1 MCVLR
6 RSRPQMLT
14 VRARRR
20 MQENANCSRCCPS
33 AVEEDTH
40 LLNPEALVGLLT
52 CEAGERGAA
61 RVYRLQVEP
70 TDGQE
75 QSPGSEASRRNIHNR
90 KQSGTRIASLGR
102 QADRARFGGP
112 KFAGAVPQLPPGPSA
127 TPGNRQQASR
137 SQSCM
142 KPAQH
147 AQHHTQPTCL
157 ARKPSKPPAPA
168 TGQPPATASNGRAAP
183 LGGHAPSPAPAHGI
197 SHARAGLVQPR
208 QAASLAPAPILS
220 CINAFALHGS
230 HSSPAPTSATPAP
243 VTRPSHTHSS
253 SLTLAHAQGGR
264 GGDLARVS
272 ARPTGESSSA
282 CYLA

>member
-1 MCVLR
+1 MGRPMWFTFASAPLLTTSSCFAPCPTRLFAFFATAMCVLR

-33 AVEEDTH
+33 AIEEDAH

-61 RVYRLQVEP
+61 TVYRLQVEP

-147 AQHHTQPTCL
+147 AQPAQHHAQPACV
-157 ARKPSKPPAPA
+157 ARKPSKPQHQLPASLL
-168 TGQPPATASNGRAAP
+168 QRPATAGLHRW
-183 LGGHAPSPAPAHGI
+183 
-197 SHARAGLVQPR
+197 AGMHPR
-208 QAASLAPAPILS
+208 R
-220 CINAFALHGS
+220 
-230 HSSPAPTSATPAP
+230 
-243 VTRPSHTHSS
+243 RPHMASHTR
-253 SLTLAHAQGGR
+253 AQ
-264 GGDLARVS
+264 A
-272 ARPTGESSSA
+272 
-282 CYLA
+282 